1 MDIEKGT
8 EKLTHIDNFLSILK
22 TLLKKHWG
30 LIILLLLG
38 YFFYWAL
45 TTDLEEPIVE
55 PKIEQNPMKNI
66 NGIDELYIVKEYY
79 DEDSVLVSVWSDGIE
94 SVE

>member
-30 LIILLLLG
+30 KPTVHENLIK
-38 YFFYWAL
+38 
-45 TTDLEEPIVE
+45 TD
-55 PKIEQNPMKNI
+55 KK
-66 NGIDELYIVKEYY
+66 
-79 DEDSVLVSVWSDGIE
+79 
-94 SVE
+94 